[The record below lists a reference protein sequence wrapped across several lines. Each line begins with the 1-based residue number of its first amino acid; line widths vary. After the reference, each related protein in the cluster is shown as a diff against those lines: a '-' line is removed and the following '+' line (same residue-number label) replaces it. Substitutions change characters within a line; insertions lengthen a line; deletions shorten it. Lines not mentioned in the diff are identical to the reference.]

1 MKFPL
6 YVGNTSVGVR
16 LLMYPSPVNSL
27 YVGRL
32 AASPSVTSGSGGRWQ
47 HLPLVPELSPGWRS
61 GSGSLVRMCQ
71 ARPGVRQLEPNLL
84 TERTC
89 YSRACVTREI
99 SIHSECGTDWFGI
112 NPHLPSEYERVVFI

>member
-1 MKFPL
+1 MNMNLIVYSKL
-6 YVGNTSVGVR
+6 CLELLRNVCHLL

-61 GSGSLVRMCQ
+61 GSGSLR
-71 ARPGVRQLEPNLL
+71 RG
-84 TERTC
+84 
-89 YSRACVTREI
+89 RA
-99 SIHSECGTDWFGI
+99 FG
-112 NPHLPSEYERVVFI
+112 S

>member
-1 MKFPL
+1 MS
-6 YVGNTSVGVR
+6 GGGGVGVR

-61 GSGSLVRMCQ
+61 GSGSLSRMRQ

-84 TERTC
+84 IERTC